1 MFFAMPVNTNLN
13 KLFKEMELDKN
24 HFHGIICIVLC
35 TLILYPDLFIFT
47 GSFKSLPLYVQ
58 LILTTGLSIIYNAIS
73 IPLSLIIV
81 TGKGIFYFPIFLLGA
96 LSGIYL
102 IYPAIHWIPQDNTDF
117 FFLSI
122 SLAFPSIYLILLFD
136 KKDTVAVQKKQVN
149 PHLSMA
155 DVTYL
160 SFSSSLSSSFLRFSI
175 PEAFHPI
182 TIKAIRTIQNTKGKL
197 PIFLISSS
205 IFFLI

>member
-58 LILTTGLSIIYNAIS
+58 LILTTGLSITYNAIS

-102 IYPAIHWIPQDNTDF
+102 IYPAIHWILQDNADF

-122 SLAFPSIYLILLFD
+122 SLAFPSIYLILLFKTVTD
-136 KKDTVAVQKKQVN
+136 HLIKK
-149 PHLSMA
+149 
-155 DVTYL
+155 
-160 SFSSSLSSSFLRFSI
+160 
-175 PEAFHPI
+175 
-182 TIKAIRTIQNTKGKL
+182 IQLLFKRNR
-197 PIFLISSS
+197 
-205 IFFLI
+205 